1 MGLTST
7 FRNAAKK
14 AFKAAGD
21 VVRSVTYT
29 EVALGVYDP
38 AAGTRSVTATNY
50 TVDALLVGL
59 TDREQAWFPADA
71 NVQKAIVP
79 YYSLSI
85 EPSSQDYFTI
95 DGARWEI
102 VKILTPPT
110 KAIRVFY
117 IQEP

>member
-1 MGLTST
+1 MGLTAT

-21 VVRSVTYT
+21 VVRQVTYV
-29 EVALGVYDP
+29 EVTLGNYDP
-38 AAGTRSVTATNY
+38 ATGTRAVTPTNR

-59 TDREQAWFPADA
+59 TDREQTWFPADA
-71 NVQKAIVP
+71 NVQKVIVP
-79 YYSLSI
+79 WYSLSI

-102 VKILTPPT
+102 VKISNPPT
-110 KAIRVFY
+110 SAVRIFF